1 MAWKCLKSKQKTGK
15 IHLQHHP
22 TPTTTDSRSLGSF
35 RQLPS
40 PQCLRQHAA
49 AAQAHGGGVVFPGG
63 CSTWGEKP
71 RRSRRK
77 WWFYPGKVGCKK
89 HMYAAKIK
97 SWTNESVDFT
107 GLTNMCKHL
116 DVEYNKSEDFRDL
129 WMIRVMKTG
138 VQSTHQ
144 ELFAELKPS
153 KKTSAPNDLSY
164 EARRLWLKMIV
175 TTPANL
181 RCMRIRFHR
190 AREVPLKKHKDGKYL
205 STCKTG
211 KR

>member
-1 MAWKCLKSKQKTGK
+1 MFEIQKRKLEKS
-15 IHLQHHP
+15 IQHHP
-22 TPTTTDSRSLGSF
+22 TPTTTDSRSLGSL

-71 RRSRRK
+71 RRSRGK
-77 WWFYPGKVGCKK
+77 MGVLPGKSWQLSICTLQKSRVEGTTVGISLVWPTIVCK
-89 HMYAAKIK
+89 
-97 SWTNESVDFT
+97 
-107 GLTNMCKHL
+107 LL
-116 DVEYNKSEDFRDL
+116 DVEYNKSEDFSDL
-129 WMIRVMKTG
+129 WMIQVRKTG

-164 EARRLWLKMIV
+164 EAMRLWGYDS
-175 TTPANL
+175 
-181 RCMRIRFHR
+181 RW
-190 AREVPLKKHKDGKYL
+190 
-205 STCKTG
+205 
-211 KR
+211 